1 VTKKLTGWLFEHGY
15 VTPVER
21 EAAVEQ
27 GAEVSRDLPRAEQ
40 LANLLYKQSCST
52 PVFDP
57 DALGPDDLVEDY
69 LPSIHRVTPAG
80 RMPMTGRL
88 RRTRARC

>member
-27 GAEVSRDLPRAEQ
+27 GAEVSRDVPRAEHQ
-40 LANLLYKQSCST
+40 ANLLYKQSCST

-57 DALGPDDLVEDY
+57 DALGLQQCPDAL
-69 LPSIHRVTPAG
+69 AG
-80 RMPMTGRL
+80 RRIDPYRVF
-88 RRTRARC
+88 ARCLIEPA